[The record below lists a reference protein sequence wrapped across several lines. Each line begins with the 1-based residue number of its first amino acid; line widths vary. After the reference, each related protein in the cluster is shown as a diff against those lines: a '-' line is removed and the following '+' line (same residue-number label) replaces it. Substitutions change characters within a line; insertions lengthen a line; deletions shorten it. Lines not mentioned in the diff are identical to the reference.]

1 MEHLRNLEKRYGID
15 VRVYNPIDVSSFQ
28 PTEKAKLIWLEAAG
42 SVTLEFPD
50 LVGLVKKAQ
59 THHVLTALDN
69 TWGAGL
75 AFNAFDFSD
84 AHLSVDVTVHA
95 LTKYPSGGGDILM
108 GSVVTRERALH
119 HQLFRTHAIQG
130 ISVSGDDVAQVQRSL
145 ASMRIRYA
153 AQSESALQLLAWLKQ
168 QPEFVQVLHP
178 ADSSAAGHSY
188 WKDICVDQHSAGLV
202 SVIFKPEFDLQD
214 IRQFCDALSLFKLGF
229 SWGGPV
235 SLVMLYDLKD
245 MRALEH
251 THLQQGRSMSTPI
264 IIAKKTT
271 NTQQDVVLHS
281 KFANRHGLIAGATG
295 TGKTVTLKVL
305 AESFSRLGVPVFL
318 ADAKGDVSSLAQAGA
333 SNPKFDERIKSLGI
347 DSIPFAAS
355 PVVFWDLFAEQGHP
369 IRTTITEIG
378 PLLLARM
385 LNLNDTQEGVLSAVF
400 RIADDQGM
408 LLIDFKDLKAMIG
421 YVSEHAAE
429 FKAEYGNLS
438 PASLGAIQRNLLALA
453 DQGGDQFFGEPSL
466 NILDFIQTDSNGH
479 GYINILAADKLM
491 NTPKLY
497 ATFLLWMLSELFEQ
511 LPEVGDMD
519 KPKLVFFFD
528 EAHLLFDNA
537 SAALQEKIEQ
547 VVRLIRSKGV
557 GIYFVTQNPLDLP
570 ESVLGQ
576 LGNRVQHALRAF
588 TPKDQKAV
596 KTAADTFR
604 ANPEFKVEQAITE
617 LAVGE
622 ALISCLDEQGT
633 PQVVERAWVMPPYS
647 SFSPISPEQRQ
658 TLISQSIVA
667 GIYEKSLDRE
677 SAFELLQNKVVERQQ
692 QAVQI
697 EQEKQQT
704 KEQEA
709 LAKQKAKEAET
720 LAKQQAREQERIAKE
735 QQKEAEREAKQ
746 REKLIQDTV
755 GTFAKSAARS
765 LGGSTGQKIV
775 RGLLGS
781 LFGRK

>member
-1 MEHLRNLEKRYGID
+1 
-15 VRVYNPIDVSSFQ
+15 
-28 PTEKAKLIWLEAAG
+28 
-42 SVTLEFPD
+42 
-50 LVGLVKKAQ
+50 
-59 THHVLTALDN
+59 
-69 TWGAGL
+69 
-75 AFNAFDFSD
+75 
-84 AHLSVDVTVHA
+84 
-95 LTKYPSGGGDILM
+95 
-108 GSVVTRERALH
+108 
-119 HQLFRTHAIQG
+119 
-130 ISVSGDDVAQVQRSL
+130 
-145 ASMRIRYA
+145 
-153 AQSESALQLLAWLKQ
+153 
-168 QPEFVQVLHP
+168 
-178 ADSSAAGHSY
+178 
-188 WKDICVDQHSAGLV
+188 
-202 SVIFKPEFDLQD
+202 
-214 IRQFCDALSLFKLGF
+214 
-229 SWGGPV
+229 
-235 SLVMLYDLKD
+235 
-245 MRALEH
+245 
-251 THLQQGRSMSTPI
+251 MSTPI

-347 DSIPFAAS
+347 NSIPFAAS

-633 PQVVERAWVMPPYS
+633 PQVVQRAWVMPPYS
-647 SFSPISPEQRQ
+647 SFSPISSEQRQ
-658 TLISQSIVA
+658 ALISQSIVA

-697 EQEKQQT
+697 EQEKQQA

-709 LAKQKAKEAET
+709 LAKQQAKEAET

>member
-1 MEHLRNLEKRYGID
+1 
-15 VRVYNPIDVSSFQ
+15 
-28 PTEKAKLIWLEAAG
+28 
-42 SVTLEFPD
+42 
-50 LVGLVKKAQ
+50 
-59 THHVLTALDN
+59 
-69 TWGAGL
+69 
-75 AFNAFDFSD
+75 
-84 AHLSVDVTVHA
+84 
-95 LTKYPSGGGDILM
+95 M
-108 GSVVTRERALH
+108 G
-119 HQLFRTHAIQG
+119 
-130 ISVSGDDVAQVQRSL
+130 
-145 ASMRIRYA
+145 
-153 AQSESALQLLAWLKQ
+153 
-168 QPEFVQVLHP
+168 
-178 ADSSAAGHSY
+178 
-188 WKDICVDQHSAGLV
+188 
-202 SVIFKPEFDLQD
+202 
-214 IRQFCDALSLFKLGF
+214 
-229 SWGGPV
+229 
-235 SLVMLYDLKD
+235 
-245 MRALEH
+245 
-251 THLQQGRSMSTPI
+251 TPI
-264 IIAKKTT
+264 TIAKKTA
-271 NTQQDVVLHS
+271 NTQQDIVLHS
-281 KFANRHGLIAGATG
+281 QFANRHGLIAGATG

-305 AESFSRLGVPVFL
+305 AESFSRIGVPVFL
-318 ADAKGDVSSLAQAGA
+318 ADAKGDVSSLAKAGE
-333 SNPKFDERIKSLGI
+333 SNAKFNERLKILNI
-347 DSIPFAAS
+347 ESIPFSSS
-355 PVVFWDLFAEQGHP
+355 PVVFWDLFGVQGHP
-369 IRTTITEIG
+369 IRTTVSEIG
-378 PLLLARM
+378 PLLLAQM

-400 RIADDQGM
+400 RIADDQGL
-408 LLIDFKDLKAMIG
+408 LLIDFKDLKSMIS
-421 YVSEHAAE
+421 YVTEHAAE

-466 NILDFIQTDSNGH
+466 NILDFIQTDSQGRGN
-479 GYINILAADKLM
+479 INLLAADKLM

-604 ANPEFKVEQAITE
+604 ANPEFKVDQAITE
-617 LAVGE
+617 LGVGE

-633 PQVVERAWVMPPYS
+633 PQMVERGWVMPPYS
-647 SFSPISPEQRQ
+647 SFTPISLEERKA
-658 TLISQSIVA
+658 LMAQSIVT
-667 GIYEKSLDRE
+667 GIYEQHLDRE
-677 SAFELLQNKVVERQQ
+677 SAFELLQQKVADRQQ
-692 QAVQI
+692 QAVQA
-697 EQEKQQT
+697 EQDKVQA

-709 LAKQKAKEAET
+709 LAKQQIKEQEA
-720 LAKQQAREQERIAKE
+720 LAKQQVRIAREKAKE
-735 QQKEAEREAKQ
+735 DERAAKQ

-781 LFGRK
+781 LFGNK

>member
-1 MEHLRNLEKRYGID
+1 
-15 VRVYNPIDVSSFQ
+15 
-28 PTEKAKLIWLEAAG
+28 
-42 SVTLEFPD
+42 
-50 LVGLVKKAQ
+50 
-59 THHVLTALDN
+59 
-69 TWGAGL
+69 
-75 AFNAFDFSD
+75 
-84 AHLSVDVTVHA
+84 
-95 LTKYPSGGGDILM
+95 
-108 GSVVTRERALH
+108 
-119 HQLFRTHAIQG
+119 
-130 ISVSGDDVAQVQRSL
+130 
-145 ASMRIRYA
+145 
-153 AQSESALQLLAWLKQ
+153 
-168 QPEFVQVLHP
+168 
-178 ADSSAAGHSY
+178 
-188 WKDICVDQHSAGLV
+188 
-202 SVIFKPEFDLQD
+202 
-214 IRQFCDALSLFKLGF
+214 
-229 SWGGPV
+229 
-235 SLVMLYDLKD
+235 
-245 MRALEH
+245 
-251 THLQQGRSMSTPI
+251 MSTPI

-658 TLISQSIVA
+658 SLISQSIVA
-667 GIYEKSLDRE
+667 GIYEKRLDRE

-697 EQEKQQT
+697 EQEKQQA

-709 LAKQKAKEAET
+709 LAKQQAKEAET

>member
-1 MEHLRNLEKRYGID
+1 
-15 VRVYNPIDVSSFQ
+15 
-28 PTEKAKLIWLEAAG
+28 
-42 SVTLEFPD
+42 
-50 LVGLVKKAQ
+50 
-59 THHVLTALDN
+59 
-69 TWGAGL
+69 
-75 AFNAFDFSD
+75 
-84 AHLSVDVTVHA
+84 
-95 LTKYPSGGGDILM
+95 
-108 GSVVTRERALH
+108 
-119 HQLFRTHAIQG
+119 
-130 ISVSGDDVAQVQRSL
+130 
-145 ASMRIRYA
+145 
-153 AQSESALQLLAWLKQ
+153 
-168 QPEFVQVLHP
+168 
-178 ADSSAAGHSY
+178 
-188 WKDICVDQHSAGLV
+188 
-202 SVIFKPEFDLQD
+202 
-214 IRQFCDALSLFKLGF
+214 
-229 SWGGPV
+229 
-235 SLVMLYDLKD
+235 
-245 MRALEH
+245 
-251 THLQQGRSMSTPI
+251 MSTPI

-647 SFSPISPEQRQ
+647 SFTPISPEQRQ
-658 TLISQSIVA
+658 ALISQSIVA
-667 GIYEKSLDRE
+667 GIYEKRLDRE

>member
-1 MEHLRNLEKRYGID
+1 
-15 VRVYNPIDVSSFQ
+15 
-28 PTEKAKLIWLEAAG
+28 
-42 SVTLEFPD
+42 
-50 LVGLVKKAQ
+50 
-59 THHVLTALDN
+59 
-69 TWGAGL
+69 
-75 AFNAFDFSD
+75 
-84 AHLSVDVTVHA
+84 
-95 LTKYPSGGGDILM
+95 
-108 GSVVTRERALH
+108 
-119 HQLFRTHAIQG
+119 
-130 ISVSGDDVAQVQRSL
+130 
-145 ASMRIRYA
+145 
-153 AQSESALQLLAWLKQ
+153 
-168 QPEFVQVLHP
+168 
-178 ADSSAAGHSY
+178 
-188 WKDICVDQHSAGLV
+188 
-202 SVIFKPEFDLQD
+202 
-214 IRQFCDALSLFKLGF
+214 
-229 SWGGPV
+229 
-235 SLVMLYDLKD
+235 
-245 MRALEH
+245 
-251 THLQQGRSMSTPI
+251 MSTPI

-347 DSIPFAAS
+347 NSIPFAAS

-658 TLISQSIVA
+658 ALISQSIVA
-667 GIYEKSLDRE
+667 GIYEKRLDRE

-697 EQEKQQT
+697 EQEKQQA

-709 LAKQKAKEAET
+709 LAKQQAKEAET

>member
-1 MEHLRNLEKRYGID
+1 
-15 VRVYNPIDVSSFQ
+15 
-28 PTEKAKLIWLEAAG
+28 
-42 SVTLEFPD
+42 
-50 LVGLVKKAQ
+50 
-59 THHVLTALDN
+59 
-69 TWGAGL
+69 
-75 AFNAFDFSD
+75 
-84 AHLSVDVTVHA
+84 
-95 LTKYPSGGGDILM
+95 
-108 GSVVTRERALH
+108 
-119 HQLFRTHAIQG
+119 
-130 ISVSGDDVAQVQRSL
+130 
-145 ASMRIRYA
+145 
-153 AQSESALQLLAWLKQ
+153 
-168 QPEFVQVLHP
+168 
-178 ADSSAAGHSY
+178 
-188 WKDICVDQHSAGLV
+188 
-202 SVIFKPEFDLQD
+202 
-214 IRQFCDALSLFKLGF
+214 
-229 SWGGPV
+229 
-235 SLVMLYDLKD
+235 
-245 MRALEH
+245 
-251 THLQQGRSMSTPI
+251 MSTPI

-318 ADAKGDVSSLAQAGA
+318 ADAKGDVSSLAQAGT

-658 TLISQSIVA
+658 ALISQSIVA

-697 EQEKQQT
+697 EQEKQQA
-704 KEQEA
+704 KEQEL
-709 LAKQKAKEAET
+709 LAKQQAKEAET

>member
-1 MEHLRNLEKRYGID
+1 
-15 VRVYNPIDVSSFQ
+15 
-28 PTEKAKLIWLEAAG
+28 
-42 SVTLEFPD
+42 
-50 LVGLVKKAQ
+50 
-59 THHVLTALDN
+59 
-69 TWGAGL
+69 
-75 AFNAFDFSD
+75 
-84 AHLSVDVTVHA
+84 
-95 LTKYPSGGGDILM
+95 
-108 GSVVTRERALH
+108 
-119 HQLFRTHAIQG
+119 
-130 ISVSGDDVAQVQRSL
+130 
-145 ASMRIRYA
+145 
-153 AQSESALQLLAWLKQ
+153 
-168 QPEFVQVLHP
+168 
-178 ADSSAAGHSY
+178 
-188 WKDICVDQHSAGLV
+188 
-202 SVIFKPEFDLQD
+202 
-214 IRQFCDALSLFKLGF
+214 
-229 SWGGPV
+229 
-235 SLVMLYDLKD
+235 
-245 MRALEH
+245 
-251 THLQQGRSMSTPI
+251 MSTPI

-295 TGKTVTLKVL
+295 TGKTVTLKML

-466 NILDFIQTDSNGH
+466 NILDFIQTDSNGR

-647 SFSPISPEQRQ
+647 SFTPISPEQRQ
-658 TLISQSIVA
+658 ALISQSIVA

>member
-1 MEHLRNLEKRYGID
+1 
-15 VRVYNPIDVSSFQ
+15 
-28 PTEKAKLIWLEAAG
+28 
-42 SVTLEFPD
+42 
-50 LVGLVKKAQ
+50 
-59 THHVLTALDN
+59 
-69 TWGAGL
+69 
-75 AFNAFDFSD
+75 
-84 AHLSVDVTVHA
+84 
-95 LTKYPSGGGDILM
+95 
-108 GSVVTRERALH
+108 
-119 HQLFRTHAIQG
+119 
-130 ISVSGDDVAQVQRSL
+130 
-145 ASMRIRYA
+145 
-153 AQSESALQLLAWLKQ
+153 
-168 QPEFVQVLHP
+168 
-178 ADSSAAGHSY
+178 
-188 WKDICVDQHSAGLV
+188 
-202 SVIFKPEFDLQD
+202 
-214 IRQFCDALSLFKLGF
+214 
-229 SWGGPV
+229 
-235 SLVMLYDLKD
+235 
-245 MRALEH
+245 
-251 THLQQGRSMSTPI
+251 MSTPI

-318 ADAKGDVSSLAQAGA
+318 ADAKGDVSSLAQAGT

-697 EQEKQQT
+697 EQEKQQA

-709 LAKQKAKEAET
+709 LAKQQAKEAET
-720 LAKQQAREQERIAKE
+720 LAKQQAREQARIAKE

>member
-1 MEHLRNLEKRYGID
+1 
-15 VRVYNPIDVSSFQ
+15 
-28 PTEKAKLIWLEAAG
+28 
-42 SVTLEFPD
+42 
-50 LVGLVKKAQ
+50 
-59 THHVLTALDN
+59 
-69 TWGAGL
+69 
-75 AFNAFDFSD
+75 
-84 AHLSVDVTVHA
+84 
-95 LTKYPSGGGDILM
+95 
-108 GSVVTRERALH
+108 
-119 HQLFRTHAIQG
+119 
-130 ISVSGDDVAQVQRSL
+130 
-145 ASMRIRYA
+145 
-153 AQSESALQLLAWLKQ
+153 
-168 QPEFVQVLHP
+168 
-178 ADSSAAGHSY
+178 
-188 WKDICVDQHSAGLV
+188 
-202 SVIFKPEFDLQD
+202 
-214 IRQFCDALSLFKLGF
+214 
-229 SWGGPV
+229 
-235 SLVMLYDLKD
+235 
-245 MRALEH
+245 
-251 THLQQGRSMSTPI
+251 MSTPI

-347 DSIPFAAS
+347 NSIPFAAS

-647 SFSPISPEQRQ
+647 SFSPISPKQRQ
-658 TLISQSIVA
+658 T
-667 GIYEKSLDRE
+667 
-677 SAFELLQNKVVERQQ
+677 
-692 QAVQI
+692 
-697 EQEKQQT
+697 
-704 KEQEA
+704 
-709 LAKQKAKEAET
+709 
-720 LAKQQAREQERIAKE
+720 
-735 QQKEAEREAKQ
+735 
-746 REKLIQDTV
+746 
-755 GTFAKSAARS
+755 
-765 LGGSTGQKIV
+765 
-775 RGLLGS
+775 
-781 LFGRK
+781 

>member
-1 MEHLRNLEKRYGID
+1 
-15 VRVYNPIDVSSFQ
+15 
-28 PTEKAKLIWLEAAG
+28 
-42 SVTLEFPD
+42 
-50 LVGLVKKAQ
+50 
-59 THHVLTALDN
+59 
-69 TWGAGL
+69 
-75 AFNAFDFSD
+75 
-84 AHLSVDVTVHA
+84 
-95 LTKYPSGGGDILM
+95 
-108 GSVVTRERALH
+108 
-119 HQLFRTHAIQG
+119 
-130 ISVSGDDVAQVQRSL
+130 
-145 ASMRIRYA
+145 
-153 AQSESALQLLAWLKQ
+153 
-168 QPEFVQVLHP
+168 
-178 ADSSAAGHSY
+178 
-188 WKDICVDQHSAGLV
+188 
-202 SVIFKPEFDLQD
+202 
-214 IRQFCDALSLFKLGF
+214 
-229 SWGGPV
+229 
-235 SLVMLYDLKD
+235 
-245 MRALEH
+245 
-251 THLQQGRSMSTPI
+251 MSTPI

-347 DSIPFAAS
+347 NSIPFAAS

-604 ANPEFKVEQAITE
+604 ANSEFKVEQAITE

-697 EQEKQQT
+697 EQEKQQA
-704 KEQEA
+704 KEQEL
-709 LAKQKAKEAET
+709 LAKQQAKEAET

>member
-1 MEHLRNLEKRYGID
+1 
-15 VRVYNPIDVSSFQ
+15 
-28 PTEKAKLIWLEAAG
+28 
-42 SVTLEFPD
+42 
-50 LVGLVKKAQ
+50 
-59 THHVLTALDN
+59 
-69 TWGAGL
+69 
-75 AFNAFDFSD
+75 
-84 AHLSVDVTVHA
+84 
-95 LTKYPSGGGDILM
+95 
-108 GSVVTRERALH
+108 
-119 HQLFRTHAIQG
+119 
-130 ISVSGDDVAQVQRSL
+130 
-145 ASMRIRYA
+145 
-153 AQSESALQLLAWLKQ
+153 
-168 QPEFVQVLHP
+168 
-178 ADSSAAGHSY
+178 
-188 WKDICVDQHSAGLV
+188 
-202 SVIFKPEFDLQD
+202 
-214 IRQFCDALSLFKLGF
+214 
-229 SWGGPV
+229 
-235 SLVMLYDLKD
+235 
-245 MRALEH
+245 
-251 THLQQGRSMSTPI
+251 MSTPI

-633 PQVVERAWVMPPYS
+633 PQVVQRAWVMPPYS
-647 SFSPISPEQRQ
+647 SFSPISLEQRQ
-658 TLISQSIVA
+658 ALISQSIVA

-697 EQEKQQT
+697 EQEKQQA
-704 KEQEA
+704 KEQEL
-709 LAKQKAKEAET
+709 LAKQQAKEAET

>member
-1 MEHLRNLEKRYGID
+1 
-15 VRVYNPIDVSSFQ
+15 
-28 PTEKAKLIWLEAAG
+28 
-42 SVTLEFPD
+42 
-50 LVGLVKKAQ
+50 
-59 THHVLTALDN
+59 
-69 TWGAGL
+69 
-75 AFNAFDFSD
+75 
-84 AHLSVDVTVHA
+84 
-95 LTKYPSGGGDILM
+95 
-108 GSVVTRERALH
+108 
-119 HQLFRTHAIQG
+119 
-130 ISVSGDDVAQVQRSL
+130 
-145 ASMRIRYA
+145 
-153 AQSESALQLLAWLKQ
+153 
-168 QPEFVQVLHP
+168 
-178 ADSSAAGHSY
+178 
-188 WKDICVDQHSAGLV
+188 
-202 SVIFKPEFDLQD
+202 
-214 IRQFCDALSLFKLGF
+214 
-229 SWGGPV
+229 
-235 SLVMLYDLKD
+235 
-245 MRALEH
+245 
-251 THLQQGRSMSTPI
+251 MSTPI

-347 DSIPFAAS
+347 ESIPFAAS

-466 NILDFIQTDSNGH
+466 NILDFIQTDSNSH

-658 TLISQSIVA
+658 ALISQSIVA
-667 GIYEKSLDRE
+667 GIYEKRLDRE

-697 EQEKQQT
+697 EQEKQQA
-704 KEQEA
+704 KEQEL
-709 LAKQKAKEAET
+709 LAKQQAKEAET

>member
-1 MEHLRNLEKRYGID
+1 
-15 VRVYNPIDVSSFQ
+15 
-28 PTEKAKLIWLEAAG
+28 
-42 SVTLEFPD
+42 
-50 LVGLVKKAQ
+50 
-59 THHVLTALDN
+59 
-69 TWGAGL
+69 
-75 AFNAFDFSD
+75 
-84 AHLSVDVTVHA
+84 
-95 LTKYPSGGGDILM
+95 
-108 GSVVTRERALH
+108 
-119 HQLFRTHAIQG
+119 
-130 ISVSGDDVAQVQRSL
+130 
-145 ASMRIRYA
+145 
-153 AQSESALQLLAWLKQ
+153 
-168 QPEFVQVLHP
+168 
-178 ADSSAAGHSY
+178 
-188 WKDICVDQHSAGLV
+188 
-202 SVIFKPEFDLQD
+202 
-214 IRQFCDALSLFKLGF
+214 
-229 SWGGPV
+229 
-235 SLVMLYDLKD
+235 
-245 MRALEH
+245 
-251 THLQQGRSMSTPI
+251 MSTPI

-385 LNLNDTQEGVLSAVF
+385 LNLNDTQEGGLSAVF

-633 PQVVERAWVMPPYS
+633 PQIVERAWVMPPYS

-697 EQEKQQT
+697 EQEKQQA

-709 LAKQKAKEAET
+709 LAKQQAKEAET
-720 LAKQQAREQERIAKE
+720 LAKQQAREQARISKE